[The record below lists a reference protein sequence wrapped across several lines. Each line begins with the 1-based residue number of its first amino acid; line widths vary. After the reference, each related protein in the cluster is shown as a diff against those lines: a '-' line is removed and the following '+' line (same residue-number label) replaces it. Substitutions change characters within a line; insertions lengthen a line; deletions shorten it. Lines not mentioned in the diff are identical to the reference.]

1 MPATELKLQGTSI
14 RVPPREAR
22 SALQRVLGLPV
33 TEAVARLRHGPHS
46 CEPLARLIDNESGTD
61 PRLLIAAAA
70 LRDGKD
76 VIRVRRKAHGKA
88 DWITSPTSDVTIT
101 LGPESFATAVDNLP
115 APTPEPQAAAI
126 WLRSLTSIE
135 SQVLEQLY
143 DVLDPDLGINIVD
156 FGFVRDVSITDEGVA
171 VITMT
176 LTSPTCPVTGVMVD
190 QIRTALLEGEPVV
203 SDFRV
208 DWEWSPSWTPRDLS
222 AEGIEQLRAI
232 GFDPVAR

>member
-1 MPATELKLQGTSI
+1 MPATELKLEGTSI
-14 RVPPREAR
+14 RVPPAEAR
-22 SALQRVLGLPV
+22 AALSRVLGLPL
-33 TEAVARLRHGPHS
+33 TEAVARLRNGPHS
-46 CEPLARLIDNESGTD
+46 CEPLARLLDDPSDPD
-61 PRLLIAAAA
+61 PRLCVAAAA
-70 LRDGKD
+70 VREGKE

-88 DWITSPTSDVTIT
+88 DWITSPTSDVIIT
-101 LGPESFATAVDNLP
+101 LGPEPRSTTVDNLP
-115 APTPEPQAAAI
+115 TPPPEAQAPPI
-126 WLRSLTSIE
+126 WLRSLSSIE
-135 SQVLEQLY
+135 SQVLQQLY

-156 FGFVRDVSITDEGVA
+156 FGFVRNIAVTDEGVA

-190 QIRTALLEGEPVV
+190 QIRTALLAGEPVV

-222 AEGIEQLRAI
+222 EEGIEQLRAI